1 MNIAGFVLE
10 QGLVEVPAVVH
21 ADGSC
26 RIQTVSPT
34 HNNGYHSLINEFG
47 HITGCPVLLNTSF
60 NDQNEPIIET
70 YQDAVSCFL
79 RTGLDALYVENKLV
93 KKTKETPIIDGRK
106 LLDDT
111 AKHTQRTYNDLINTH
126 CDPEKFVDLANR
138 LKKGIKGIG

>member
-10 QGLVEVPAVVH
+10 QDLLNVPAMVN

-26 RIQTVSPT
+26 SIQTVSPT
-34 HNNGYHSLINEFG
+34 HNNGYHSLINELG
-47 HITGCPVLLNTSF
+47 HITGYPVLLNTSF

-93 KKTKETPIIDGRK
+93 KKTKETPLVDGRK

-111 AKHTQRTYNDLINTH
+111 EKRTQRTYNELINTH
-126 CDPEKFVDLANR
+126 CDPGKFVDLANR
-138 LKKGIKGIG
+138 LEKGKKEIG